1 MNYQGCDDYMA
12 LNYGRFLD
20 NGGCGYV
27 GQYLARRVATRDI
40 VDPYVKVFIYG
51 VDSDYQQRK
60 TRVVEDN
67 GLNPVWNETM
77 VFNITVP
84 ELCLVR
90 FVVFDSDTI
99 GSDDILASFCLPLTT
114 IQTGYRHIHLREV
127 DDDPTYSTLFV
138 HVDIQHNTDDQYA
151 VL

>member
-27 GQYLARRVATRDI
+27 LKPEILTNR
-40 VDPYVKVFIYG
+40 
-51 VDSDYQQRK
+51 
-60 TRVVEDN
+60 
-67 GLNPVWNETM
+67 LNPVWNETM